1 MKTKFTFVN
10 CDDWAALD
18 IDGKLALQ
26 DHRIRPEVLLDCLYP
41 NEVNSVWVSQEVAEN
56 GLPELLEDLEAYDE

>member
-10 CDDWAALD
+10 CEDWAALY

-26 DHRIRPEVLLDCLYP
+26 DHRIRPEVLLDCLQDVMP
-41 NEVNSVWVSQEVAEN
+41 NEVERVDVPEEIAEQ
-56 GLPELLEDLEAYDE
+56 GLPELLKDLVM

>member
-10 CDDWAALD
+10 CEDWAALY

-41 NEVNSVWVSQEVAEN
+41 NEVSSVWVSQEVAEN